1 MAKSLLILCHLGL
14 AAALSPGDCAFVGI
28 YGDQD
33 DFALVLMEDAD
44 GEVLS
49 LTEEY
54 PTSDRFKVNKFAV
67 AKTHVRDAKRG
78 AVLKKADFE
87 TDSASFVAPTALTVF
102 SGRADAPTSLCS
114 INLEAKQGSVT
125 RKLSEEVSVVE
136 LGLTETAQYAGS
148 TLGSKAELLED
159 IANPSNWIRDASR
172 QLSGFS
178 IATANGTATET
189 TSMQPGNGTTSIS
202 MTESTTMSVTETVTV
217 AMTGTSTD
225 TTVPEDEGHPDAACH
240 SGLAFGLLLA
250 MVGRSIF

>member
-1 MAKSLLILCHLGL
+1 ML
-14 AAALSPGDCAFVGI
+14 VGI
-28 YGDQD
+28 SS
-33 DFALVLMEDAD
+33 AEIAD
-44 GEVLS
+44 
-49 LTEEY
+49 
-54 PTSDRFKVNKFAV
+54 VNASS
-67 AKTHVRDAKRG
+67 TRPMCRR
-78 AVLKKADFE
+78 KKA
-87 TDSASFVAPTALTVF
+87 
-102 SGRADAPTSLCS
+102 APTSLCS

-240 SGLAFGLLLA
+240 SGLAFGVLMAL
-250 MVGRSIF
+250 VGRSIM